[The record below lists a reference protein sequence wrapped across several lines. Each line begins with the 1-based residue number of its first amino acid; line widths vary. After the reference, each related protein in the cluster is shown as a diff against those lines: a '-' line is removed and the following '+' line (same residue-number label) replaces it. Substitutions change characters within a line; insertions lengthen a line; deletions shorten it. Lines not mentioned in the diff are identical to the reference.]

1 MSEVWFEGL
10 REEEARI
17 WSHLEP
23 GRVSTGWTS
32 VWNFVEISSAT
43 DLQSFGEPVYRTQTP
58 EEAGI
63 WQESGYTIVLDYQD
77 MISLSGLIFIA
88 KL

>member
-17 WSHLEP
+17 QSHLEP

-43 DLQSFGEPVYRTQTP
+43 DLQSFGEPVYRTQTR

>member
-1 MSEVWFEGL
+1 MSGVWFEGL
-10 REEEARI
+10 REEGARI

-23 GRVSTGWTS
+23 GWISTGWTS
-32 VWNFVEISSAT
+32 VGNFVEISSTA
-43 DLQSFGEPVYRTQTP
+43 DLQPFGESVYRTQTR

-63 WQESGYTIVLDYQD
+63 WQESGNTIVLDYQD
-77 MISLSGLIFIA
+77 MISLSGLISIA